1 MDDCKPNW
9 SLETRVA
16 RGSRGQDPLTG
27 SISFPIYQSATFR
40 HPGLDET
47 TGWDYSRQGNPTRS
61 ELEETL
67 CALEGGARALAF
79 TTGMAAISAV
89 LDLLSSGDGV
99 ILSEDLYGG
108 TYRLFDELARKRK
121 IAFAFVDTR
130 DLEAVRRA
138 VDAST
143 KLLIVETPSNPMA
156 RISDIAALAVIAH
169 NSGCLLAVDNTFLT
183 PLFQRPI
190 ELGADIVVHS
200 GTKFLGGHNDTLC
213 GFAVAADSAIGER
226 LYLISK
232 TTGAILSPFDSW
244 LILRGMKTLAL
255 RLRRQQ
261 ETALLIARFLKTH
274 PAVEAVYY
282 AGLPDHPQYELSR
295 AQASGFGAMISFRV
309 RDKALVARILSR
321 VKLILFAESL
331 GGVET
336 LITFPF
342 KQTHS
347 AIPLDLRERLGVDER
362 LLRISVGIE
371 DPADLIADLERALR
385 S

>member
-1 MDDCKPNW
+1 MDERSKPW

-79 TTGMAAISAV
+79 ATGMAAMAAI
-89 LDLLSSGDGV
+89 LDLLTTGDRV
-99 ILSEDLYGG
+99 VLSEDLYGG
-108 TYRLFDELARKRK
+108 TYRLFDELARRRGVG
-121 IAFAFVDTR
+121 FSFVDTR
-130 DLEAVRRA
+130 DARIVRRA
-138 VDAST
+138 VDPAT
-143 KLLIVETPSNPMA
+143 RLLIVETPSNPMA
-156 RISDIAALAVIAH
+156 RVSDIAALAGIAH
-169 NSGCLLAVDNTFLT
+169 GAGALLAVDNTFLT
-183 PLFQRPI
+183 PLFQRPL
-190 ELGADIVVHS
+190 ELGADIVIHS

-213 GFAVAADSAIGER
+213 GFAVAKDTAVGER

-261 ETALLIARFLKTH
+261 ESALAIALHLRSH

-295 AQASGFGAMISFRV
+295 SQSSGFGSMISFRV
-309 RDKALVARILSR
+309 RETAAVARVLKR
-321 VKLILFAESL
+321 VKLVLFAESL

-342 KQTHS
+342 QQTHS
-347 AIPLDLRERLGVDER
+347 AIPLELRQRLGVDER
-362 LLRISVGIE
+362 LLRLSVGIE
-371 DPADLIADLERALR
+371 DPADIVADLDQALAE
-385 S
+385 